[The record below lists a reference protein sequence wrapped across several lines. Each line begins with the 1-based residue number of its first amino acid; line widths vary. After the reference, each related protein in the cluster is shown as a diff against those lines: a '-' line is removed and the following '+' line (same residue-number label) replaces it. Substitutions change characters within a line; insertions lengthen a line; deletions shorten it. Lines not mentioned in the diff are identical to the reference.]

1 MIEKIKIF
9 LLGLVALVL
18 LVLISPRANAA
29 DNIIAMSYAT
39 MTVNQ
44 VIVLSSAQKA
54 GGAFTLTVQ
63 AKDGGGRGPPNYP
76 SDVANLTIQYYNSSN
91 TLLATNTSNNSTT
104 YGETTFR
111 TYTLNGSY
119 CASGCATVAYIK
131 VGFTGNDGGYW
142 AGNVGTNFT
151 SPVLTFTPTGG
162 SASSNLLYNPQW
174 AVYAGYTSS
183 SGPTGWTNSTTT
195 WGGNTHPQL
204 YNYSATL
211 SSTDYYATGGTTSGQ
226 AGGYPAATL
235 CCGGSSTSFSAD
247 STNTAKVVSFVNT
260 TNHGNRVYVEQIGNN
275 NTITVNQEGSA
286 NNYAKYAG
294 NGSSNTVDINQT
306 GNSNTTSNY
315 VDLAVTGNSNNVS
328 LTQTST
334 GGAKGIFATVND
346 NSNTLSV
353 IQKDGGNHYA
363 AVSLSGGS
371 KHVDIT
377 QQGSAAHM
385 ANVGLSGNTVDL
397 SLTQSGSTQQFY
409 SINFNCATV
418 GGCPKITVQ
427 QGQ

>member
-1 MIEKIKIF
+1 MIKKINVF
-9 LLGLVALVL
+9 LLTLLALTL
-18 LVLISPRANAA
+18 LVLVSPRAKAA
-29 DNIIAMSYAT
+29 DNVIAMSYAT

-44 VIVLSSAQKA
+44 IMVLSSAQKA
-54 GGAFTLTVQ
+54 GGNFQLTVQ

-76 SDVANLTIQYYNSSN
+76 SDVANLTIQYYNSSG

-111 TYTLNGSY
+111 TYTLNAAY

-142 AGNVGTNFT
+142 AGNVGTNFM

-162 SASSNLLYNPQW
+162 SESTNLLYNPQW
-174 AVYAGYTSS
+174 AVYAGYASN
-183 SGPTGWTNSTTT
+183 SGPTGWTNTTTT

-204 YNYSATL
+204 YNYGATL
-211 SSTDYYATGGTTSGQ
+211 PSTDYYATGGTTSGQ

-235 CCGGSSTSFSAD
+235 CCGGSSASFNAD
-247 STNTAKVVSFVNT
+247 SANTAKVTTFVNT
-260 TNHGNRVYVEQIGNN
+260 ANHGNRVYVEQIGNS
-275 NTITVNQEGSA
+275 NTITVNQEGSS
-286 NNYAKYAG
+286 NNYAKYVG
-294 NGSSNTVDINQT
+294 NGSSNTIDINQT
-306 GNSNTTSNY
+306 GNANTTVNY

-328 LTQTST
+328 LQQTST
-334 GGAKGIFATVND
+334 GGSKGIFATVND

-353 IQKDGGNHYA
+353 IQKDSGNHYA
-363 AVSLSGGS
+363 AVNLSGGS

-385 ANVGLSGNTVDL
+385 ANVGLSGNSVDL

-409 SINFNCATV
+409 SINFNCSTV